1 MKTLGTVVGTSQYS
15 HIIPMLA
22 QRSATHVTLSSD
34 THRVTKV
41 RLHSP
46 SRPPSTLLS
55 KRWLMAFA
63 CAYRAGGAMPMAGGP
78 RDCLVKPVPES
89 VPPMNPQKSTFGKQA
104 SSLMRTGTAAS
115 FGTLTRDERRFQ

>member
-1 MKTLGTVVGTSQYS
+1 MEMRGTVLGASQYS

-41 RLHSP
+41 RLH
-46 SRPPSTLLS
+46 PPPTPLHTLLS
-55 KRWLMAFA
+55 KRWLVVFA
-63 CAYRAGGAMPMAGGP
+63 CACRAGGAMPMAGGP